1 MLRSAALAAT
11 VAAICA
17 TLVFSPVTAQEQP
30 QEEEGPGQRIVTVT
44 SFEVPFTDRPQVF
57 PWMLEYFIPGTQLN
71 PRVLNFRVMLHNW
84 GSNASQVHFVSE
96 YAEFADIESECG
108 QPCDDYYEQHPEPE
122 EGSPEWEEF
131 AEARDL
137 FNKYY
142 AQHRDEI
149 YTTPMMVAKSEGEMV
164 GRVGP
169 PPEENEENGEN

>member
-1 MLRSAALAAT
+1 MLRAAVLAAAAA
-11 VAAICA
+11 VAFALSLPA
-17 TLVFSPVTAQEQP
+17 PAAAQEQ
-30 QEEEGPGQRIVTVT
+30 EGPEPRIVTVT

-57 PWMLEYFIPGTQLN
+57 PWMLEYFLPGMQLN
-71 PRVLNFRVMLHNW
+71 PNVLSFRVLLHNW

-96 YAEFADIESECG
+96 YASFADIESECG

-122 EGSPEWEEF
+122 EDSAEWEEF

-142 AQHRDEI
+142 AQHQDEI
-149 YTTPMMVAKSEGEMV
+149 YTAPMMVAKTEGEMV

-169 PPEENEENGEN
+169 PPEDDEGN